1 MRGFFALFALG
12 GLIGNGIFTQS
23 GDSARRLESYAVTG
37 VRDLEA
43 RVVVEKADLP
53 QLEKINKDFAILYR
67 LKDVTIRY
75 KDPDKLRMEN
85 RLGVF
90 IVNGPIRYLR
100 VPQLGL
106 RKRDDMGAELS
117 KRHSLL
123 DIGVLTPSRLEQL
136 RWTYLRDETMGGR
149 DVPVFEIGF
158 RDDET
163 TRYRIW
169 MDPARKCLTRRRW
182 LDAQGNTR
190 ATFDYLQPI
199 EVLPAVWVPTRL
211 EVRNAENAL
220 AGAVRYEE
228 LKVNQDPPDALFDT
242 EQK

>member
-1 MRGFFALFALG
+1 MRGYCL
-12 GLIGNGIFTQS
+12 LIGLGCLIASGIFAQS
-23 GDSARRLESYAVTG
+23 GDAERRLDTYAVAD

-53 QLEKINKDFAILYR
+53 QLEKINKDFGILYR

-90 IVNGPIRYLR
+90 IVNGPMRYLR

-123 DIGVLTPSRLEQL
+123 DVGVLTPSRLGQL
-136 RWTYLRDETMGGR
+136 RWSYLRHETVAGR
-149 DVPVFEIGF
+149 DLPVFEIGF
-158 RDDET
+158 RDEET
-163 TRYRIW
+163 ARYVIW
-169 MDPARKCLTRRRW
+169 VDPVRKCLVRRRW
-182 LDAQGNTR
+182 LDAQGATR
-190 ATFDYLQPI
+190 ATFDFLQPA
-199 EVLPAVWVPTRL
+199 EVLPGVWVPTRL

-220 AGAVRYEE
+220 AGAVHYED
-228 LKVNQDPPDALFDT
+228 LKVNQNPPDTLFDT